1 MATGLNSLVADTTN
15 QSTTLPSW
23 YDAAQQNL
31 TSQAQTAAG
40 TVPGINQTAVGGF
53 ANQLNTAQNPFT
65 QGQNTLNQIATGA
78 ANPWITDTATGQVT
92 PNTNTA
98 MGGLFQAQN
107 QQLNQLLPN
116 VSAGAEANAIGSG
129 QFGSLRGQTAVD
141 KARGDALANLQTQQ
155 MQSALQNQSTGAQA
169 ASGLGSLGA
178 QQGQTSIATGEFQQN
193 APLAGITD
201 LANIINTQKT
211 GSDISKTTQYSPLS
225 QATGLITALGGTSGS
240 GGVLGQL
247 FGSTIK
253 DPTTGKLITNSG
265 LLGTGGIGSAFSK
278 LFSGGG
284 SGGGATVGAGGSY
297 PLTNPDGTSGG
308 TMTINPDGSKYITD
322 AGGNVQYYN
331 SAGDPVSNTDQNGGN
346 YGPTPGGGNVD
357 SVPVIDPSMP
367 TTPSGSIDYSGGG
380 WGTGDGY
387 VPPQ

>member
-1 MATGLNSLVADTTN
+1 MATGLNSLVADTTT
-15 QSTTLPSW
+15 QSTTLPGW

-40 TVPGINQTAVGGF
+40 QVPGINQTAVGGF

-178 QQGQTSIATGEFQQN
+178 QQGQTSIATGQFQQN

-201 LANIINTQKT
+201 LANILNAQKT
-211 GSDISKTTQYSPLS
+211 GSDISKTTAYSPLS

-265 LLGTGGIGSAFSK
+265 LLGSGGIGQAFSG
-278 LFSGGG
+278 LFSGN
-284 SGGGATVGAGGSY
+284 GGAAAAAGSY
-297 PLTNPDGTSGG
+297 PITNPDGTSGG
-308 TMTINPDGSKYITD
+308 TITVNADGSKTLTD
-322 AGGNVQYYN
+322 AGGT
-331 SAGDPVSNTDQNGGN
+331 VSNFDVQGNPSAPPLAPIPDQGLPPSTDTGN
-346 YGPTPGGGNVD
+346 PDNP
-357 SVPVIDPSMP
+357 VPIA
-367 TTPSGSIDYSGGG
+367 DYNPII
-380 WGTGDGY
+380 TE
-387 VPPQ
+387 

>member
-1 MATGLNSLVADTTN
+1 MAAGLNNLVADTTT
-15 QSTTLPSW
+15 QSTTLPGW
-23 YDAAQQNL
+23 YDSAQQNL

-40 TVPGINQTAVGGF
+40 QVPGIADTAVGGF
-53 ANQLNTAQNPFT
+53 ANQLNTTQNPFT

-78 ANPWITDTATGQVT
+78 ANPWITDTTTGQVT

-178 QQGQTSIATGEFQQN
+178 QQGQTSIATGQFQQN

-201 LANIINTQKT
+201 LANILNAQKT
-211 GSDISKTTQYSPLS
+211 GSDISKTTAYSPLS
-225 QATGLITALGGTSGS
+225 QATGLITALGGTSGA
-240 GGVLGQL
+240 GGILGQL
-247 FGSTIK
+247 FGSSIK

-265 LLGTGGIGSAFSK
+265 LLGSGGIGQVFSG

-284 SGGGATVGAGGSY
+284 SGGASSTGSF
-297 PLTNPDGTSGG
+297 PLTNPDGSSGG
-308 TMTINPDGSKYITD
+308 TLTINNDGSQSLKNADGTVTNYD
-322 AGGNVQYYN
+322 PSGNPI
-331 SAGDPVSNTDQNGGN
+331 SANTNYDGTPV
-346 YGPTPGGGNVD
+346 TPD
-357 SVPVIDPSMP
+357 VPVIDPSMP
-367 TTPSGSIDYSGGG
+367 VDNSGDNWSI
-380 WGTGDGY
+380 
-387 VPPQ
+387 